1 MTAIA
6 LDQDYAGQLKP
17 NWWLEPFLM
26 GVMVGIGIMVAVV
39 TIISN
44 IPGGL

>member
-6 LDQDYAGQLKP
+6 LDDIYSGQLKP
-17 NWWLEPFLM
+17 YWWLEPFLVGM
-26 GVMVGIGIMVAVV
+26 MVGIGFMVLVV

-44 IPGGL
+44 GRFL